1 MDDAYPHLLLMLLR
15 PVRRPCHRG
24 RDRRDQPGRD
34 QPPGC
39 LLVPAAEIEDAS
51 RQPGP
56 DRGLDQHRVQRVP
69 EPAPVQRVA
78 ELAWLDPP
86 VYALARGPEA
96 VET

>member
-1 MDDAYPHLLLMLLR
+1 MDDAYPHLLLVLLR
-15 PVRRPCHRG
+15 PVRRPGQRG

-34 QPPGC
+34 QPPGR
-39 LLVPAAEIEDAS
+39 LLVAAGEIEDAS

-78 ELAWLDPP
+78 HSARFDQPG
-86 VYALARGPEA
+86 YALTHGYDA